1 MDRSSADRYSSA
13 ADFAAALTVDPVASP
28 SRRRFSWRTPGKV
41 ALGVVACLHDRWL
54 PCRLTAIVR
63 RRPIRFD
70 LGLWNHDIAPD
81 GRLLVL
87 PSNPEQKARTLG
99 VITCFS
105 SAIERVSPARPVGQ

>member
-1 MDRSSADRYSSA
+1 LA
-13 ADFAAALTVDPVASP
+13 
-28 SRRRFSWRTPGKV
+28 
-41 ALGVVACLHDRWL
+41 
-54 PCRLTAIVR
+54 
-63 RRPIRFD
+63 
-70 LGLWNHDIAPD
+70 WNHDIAPD